1 MLRVT
6 PFEVRCISLCLPLLI
21 LTQGCWRLHPP
32 TWTEQHRHDNFMRF
46 RIGVQEFESY
56 ADTRGNGGQTLD
68 LDRLPC
74 AFNDSTQSS
83 IFAQLADR
91 EDNTVRF
98 DIYLPSLQPGSY
110 ILSDSMM
117 RGDSIR
123 FAGVVIESEGRQRVY
138 RSSPRLPTVIN
149 IVEFDSTRHILRG
162 NFTMELELLRPIE
175 KRWPSRLKIE
185 DGVFEIRSIGR
196 WDWTFDP

>member
-1 MLRVT
+1 MTIVT
-6 PFEVRCISLCLPLLI
+6 CSS
-21 LTQGCWRLHPP
+21 CWRLHPP
-32 TWTEQHRHDNFMRF
+32 TWTEQHRHDNYMRF

-56 ADTRGNGGQTLD
+56 VDKRGSKRHEID
-68 LDRLPC
+68 LERLPS
-74 AFNDSTQSS
+74 ANNYRQAS

-91 EDNTVRF
+91 EDNKIRL

-110 ILSDSMM
+110 ILSDSMV

-123 FAGVVIESEGRQRVY
+123 FAGVVLENEGRQRVY

-149 IVEFDSTRHILRG
+149 IVEFDSTRQILRG
-162 NFTMELELLRPIE
+162 NFTMELELLRPLE

-185 DGVFEIRSIGR
+185 DGVLEIRSIGR
-196 WDWTFDP
+196 WDWTLDP